1 MRIKIVAA
9 ICGLAATFGLAA
21 PAAAADGDTTHVRL
35 AGANR
40 YETAVAISKYAAQP
54 EFADEQFAVTIASG
68 ADFPDAL
75 AAGPLA
81 AAVEGPLLLVPKDG
95 KLPAT
100 VHNELRRLNP
110 YMVNVA
116 GGAGA
121 VSSQVE
127 SQLKNYGDGEVL
139 RWNGKDRYETAAAL
153 AFAASDLDT
162 TVFIATGA
170 SFPDALGGSAAAGR
184 LGGSL
189 MLTRPTSLPES
200 TAWNLQY
207 GEPAKVVVLG
217 GTGVISNSVIG
228 QIKAVVPGATVE
240 RWSGKDRYET
250 TAAIS
255 RKTYPQGADT
265 VYLASGADYPDALA
279 GAPIAALEG
288 APLLLTRKECVPAA
302 TKAEITRLG
311 ASNVVVL
318 GGTGVVSNT
327 AANLRAC

>member
-21 PAAAADGDTTHVRL
+21 PAAAADGDTTHIRL

-40 YETAVAISKYAAQP
+40 YETAVAISKYAFVP
-54 EFADEQFAVTIASG
+54 QFPGDDYPVTVASG

-81 AAVEGPLLLVPKDG
+81 AAEGGPLLLVPRDG
-95 KLPAT
+95 ALPST
-100 VHNELRRLNP
+100 VRGELSRLGPLWINI
-110 YMVNVA
+110 A

-121 VSSQVE
+121 VSSLME
-127 SQLKNYGDGEVL
+127 SQLKDYEEVYRL
-139 RWNGKDRYETAAAL
+139 YGKDRYETAVDL
-153 AFAASDLDT
+153 AVETGAFDT
-162 TVFIATGA
+162 TVFIATGS

-189 MLTRPTSLPES
+189 MLTRRTALPAD
-200 TAWNLQY
+200 TALLLEY
-207 GEPAKVVVLG
+207 GQPAKVVVLG
-217 GTGVISNSVIG
+217 GTGVVDTSVVREI
-228 QIKAVVPGATVE
+228 QRIVPGAKVE
-240 RWSGKDRYET
+240 RWAGSDRYET

-279 GAPIAALEG
+279 GAPVAALEG

-311 ASNVVVL
+311 ATNVVVL
-318 GGTGVVSNT
+318 GGTGVVSNN
-327 AANLRAC
+327 AAKLRAC